1 MSGSVVGEDSSLH
14 FTSFCSRYYLKSIH
28 RKSIAAIAQ
37 ARKEKTCA
45 DRLLPRNLSSF
56 SRDRHCVLPRLAF
69 VRVELLLNSRLPQL
83 ARVCRELRIAGF
95 TNSARRDV
103 ADSFCNPKTALCHNS
118 VSHSAGNCASLAN
131 LPPGETPI
139 KFKGSLGSGHIFSDS
154 RARLKRPRKNRNPM
168 PAPKGASHFKEF
180 TSSLKR

>member
-1 MSGSVVGEDSSLH
+1 LSGSVVGEDSSLH
-14 FTSFCSRYYLKSIH
+14 FTLFCSRFIGNQF
-28 RKSIAAIAQ
+28 AAMCKRA
-37 ARKEKTCA
+37 KEKTCA

-118 VSHSAGNCASLAN
+118 VSHSAGNCASLVPNRQQAAEKEVEGAKKLTSGAEARTHFQRLTGTTEVVPFPN
-131 LPPGETPI
+131 PARTIGFRQGQTGRSP
-139 KFKGSLGSGHIFSDS
+139 SLH
-154 RARLKRPRKNRNPM
+154 
-168 PAPKGASHFKEF
+168 
-180 TSSLKR
+180 